1 MHLLVFNSLFG
12 DSDSPG
18 VVGTVIPTVGYHTIR
33 LQIDM
38 RVNDLENGEACYIEY
53 RSSST
58 DWTRDVLARGPTN
71 AYNAFDEPVA
81 IPHDNNYDNQPSF
94 EIRIGI
100 DANSGGDRCY
110 FENLEVFGIPYP
122 TTTLTTTHPSNTQ
135 SPITAL
141 PTTALSTNAVPTS
154 VSPTTAFPTRTTA
167 SKAATIAVHITD
179 PSSESPSVFFF
190 FYY

>member
-33 LQIDM
+33 LQIGM
-38 RVNDLENGEACYIEY
+38 HSRHHLV
-53 RSSST
+53 SSIYS
-58 DWTRDVLARGPTN
+58 
-71 AYNAFDEPVA
+71 
-81 IPHDNNYDNQPSF
+81 
-94 EIRIGI
+94 
-100 DANSGGDRCY
+100 
-110 FENLEVFGIPYP
+110 YP